1 MAYNRKIE
9 QTQRLL
15 KEALI
20 KLLGQQ
26 NFEEITVN
34 DIVSEAYVTRSTFY
48 RYYDDKYELLSEIED
63 QILQFIRNERE
74 VEFLMDDKTE
84 IFDTDNIIK
93 LFNALDRYSEVLR
106 VLLTNVGVLSFKMK
120 IRKIVSQRLDFLNKM
135 FQSSNVRLEL
145 GKEYLIAIIIQTFE
159 YWAQYKD
166 KVSEEE
172 IAQMITAVYH
182 QGLINA
188 LNINVKELKSAQ
200 IKIKRVKI
208 RAML

>member
-1 MAYNRKIE
+1 MLLEVLSIDITMINMNYSLKSKIKSFN
-9 QTQRLL
+9 LL
-15 KEALI
+15 EMK
-20 KLLGQQ
+20 
-26 NFEEITVN
+26 
-34 DIVSEAYVTRSTFY
+34 
-48 RYYDDKYELLSEIED
+48 
-63 QILQFIRNERE
+63 E

-93 LFNALDRYSEVLR
+93 LFNALDRYSEVLKSTFNKCR
-106 VLLTNVGVLSFKMK
+106 VLSFKMK

>member
-34 DIVSEAYVTRSTFY
+34 DIVPEAYVTRSTFY

-84 IFDTDNIIK
+84 I
-93 LFNALDRYSEVLR
+93 
-106 VLLTNVGVLSFKMK
+106 
-120 IRKIVSQRLDFLNKM
+120 
-135 FQSSNVRLEL
+135 
-145 GKEYLIAIIIQTFE
+145 
-159 YWAQYKD
+159 
-166 KVSEEE
+166 
-172 IAQMITAVYH
+172 
-182 QGLINA
+182 
-188 LNINVKELKSAQ
+188 
-200 IKIKRVKI
+200 
-208 RAML
+208 

>member
-26 NFEEITVN
+26 NFEEITIN

-93 LFNALDRYSEVLR
+93 LFKALDRYSEVLR

-200 IKIKRVKI
+200 IKIKKSEN
-208 RAML
+208 